1 MKYEQLSS
9 FFWVLLMSVVVLVM
23 QLHIHLEFCVL
34 ATKNANCQCGL
45 LLIEKSSKIYL
56 KKNANEIKI

>member
-9 FFWVLLMSVVVLVM
+9 FFWVLLMSVVVLVV

-45 LLIEKSSKIYL
+45 LLIEKSSKIYF
-56 KKNANEIKI
+56 

>member
-23 QLHIHLEFCVL
+23 QLHIHLEFCIL

-56 KKNANEIKI
+56 KKKNANDR